1 MVEVLA
7 AIPPDVLEAVF
18 PAAEAAAELSA
29 AGVNPAPPVEE
40 VSWFLLPYRSC
51 FVARNVVVSRHSAR
65 IVLSGLY
72 TQRLVRFHGLC
83 RLSS

>member
-1 MVEVLA
+1 MAEVLA

-51 FVARNVVVSRHSAR
+51 LLLA
-65 IVLSGLY
+65 
-72 TQRLVRFHGLC
+72 T
-83 RLSS
+83 